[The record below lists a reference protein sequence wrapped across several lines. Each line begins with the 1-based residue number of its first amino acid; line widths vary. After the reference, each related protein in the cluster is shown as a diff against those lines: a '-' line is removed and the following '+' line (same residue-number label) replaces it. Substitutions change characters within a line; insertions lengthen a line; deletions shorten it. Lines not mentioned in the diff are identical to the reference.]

1 MVPVVMV
8 TNQIVDPGG
17 EGSFFI
23 KLKKACYRAWL
34 VGLQIQLLGTS
45 RASRAPLG
53 RKMKLKLGCGRSL
66 VRPHG
71 TRLSDSLRRM
81 FLRDLGPC

>member
-1 MVPVVMV
+1 MPVVMV

-34 VGLQIQLLGTS
+34 VGLQIQLLGTTHCVQQRQGAATS
-45 RASRAPLG
+45 TEDIV
-53 RKMKLKLGCGRSL
+53 GRS
-66 VRPHG
+66 
-71 TRLSDSLRRM
+71 
-81 FLRDLGPC
+81 